1 MTRRIALAAC
11 VAALLVGADARGDG
25 EKDADDETPRIVVSG
40 TGKVSASPD
49 IAEINV
55 GVVSQGGTAS
65 EALAANNEAVNALMG
80 VLKEHGIAARDIQ
93 TTNISVNPQ
102 YSQPVPGQPGHA
114 ER

>member
-1 MTRRIALAAC
+1 MISRIASAAC
-11 VAALLVGADARGDG
+11 VAALMVAPGARAAEDK
-25 EKDADDETPRIVVSG
+25 EETPSIVVSG

-55 GVVSQGGTAS
+55 GVVSHGGSAS

-80 VLKEHGIAARDIQ
+80 VLKERGIAAKDIQ

-102 YSQPVPGQPGHA
+102 
-114 ER
+114 